1 MYKHLSNIE
10 FWVSGAMLM
19 AMYLNDLNE
28 DETLF
33 LTEAFIKSGN
43 ILFI

>member
-1 MYKHLSNIE
+1 
-10 FWVSGAMLM
+10 M